1 MGGRPAGGETPR
13 GRGLIM
19 AGILKDNSV
28 YLQSG
33 RIAMSQQKDPLIDYA
48 AGRWTGPVVRRL
60 GLPSPRSLR
69 RETGPYRERE
79 LEGRN
84 AAIGGADHGYALAAA
99 RAELESLGATL
110 RPGPVWSVKERA
122 DIAVFDATGCRD
134 ADSLARLRGFFSP
147 LLRQLAPCARL
158 VVLATEPATCSN
170 PVERAAARAV
180 EGFVRALAK
189 EVGRGGAT
197 ANLLYISPDVLDRLG
212 GPLRFFCS
220 YRSAYVSGRPVSITG
235 LAKAPAVD
243 AQDFPRLQ
251 GKIALVT
258 GAARGLGEAT
268 VLRLAEE
275 GARVVCVDVPAAT
288 DKLQA
293 VAGKVE
299 GAALTLDVTAGD
311 APAALVECLAAEGG
325 VDIVVHNA
333 GITRDRMLRNMG
345 EAEWDAVMAVNLK
358 AILAMDAAL
367 DAAGLLL
374 DEGREILLSSISGVA
389 GNAGQANYAAS
400 KAALIGYAS
409 ARAEQ
414 LARRGVTVNCAAPG
428 FIETEMTKKIPL
440 MIREAG
446 RRMNALSQGGQP
458 RDVAEFVTFL
468 ALPES
473 CGVSGQT
480 IRVCGQAMLGA

>member
-1 MGGRPAGGETPR
+1 MGMRPAGGERPR
-13 GRGLIM
+13 GKDLIV

-33 RIAMSQQKDPLIDYA
+33 RSAMSQHKDLLIDYA

-60 GLPSPRSLR
+60 GLPSPRPLR

-84 AAIGGADHGYALAAA
+84 AAIGGADGAYALAAA
-99 RAELESLGATL
+99 RAELEALGATL

-158 VVLATEPATCSN
+158 VLLAADPATCGD
-170 PVERAAARAV
+170 PVQRAAARAV

-189 EVGRGGAT
+189 EVGRSGAT
-197 ANLLYISPDVLDRLG
+197 ANLLYVSPDVLDRLG
-212 GPLRFFCS
+212 GPLRFFCG
-220 YRSAYVSGRPVSITG
+220 YRSAYVSGRPVRITG
-235 LAKAPAVD
+235 LAKATAD
-243 AQDFPRLQ
+243 AGRDCPRLQ
-251 GKIALVT
+251 GKLAVVT

-275 GARVVCVDVPAAT
+275 GARVVCVDVPAAA
-288 DKLQA
+288 DQLQA
-293 VAGKVE
+293 VASHAE
-299 GAALTLDVTAGD
+299 GVALTLDVTAPD
-311 APAALVECLAAEGG
+311 APATLAECLAAEGG
-325 VDIVVHNA
+325 VDIMVHNA

-374 DEGREILLSSISGVA
+374 DGGREILLSSISGVA
-389 GNAGQANYAAS
+389 GNAGQSNYAAS

-428 FIETEMTKKIPL
+428 FIETGMTKKIPL